1 MPTAPR
7 TASKAASKRPPDVA
21 IVVSAYNRTIT
32 DHMLQGA
39 VREYEA
45 AGGKGGDLAIVE
57 APGAYELPLLV
68 MEASLIKSVRGVV
81 ALGCVVR
88 GETDHD
94 RYIAEA
100 IARGLMDVAL
110 DTGVPV
116 GFGVLTVNTIEQ
128 AIARSGGSDGT
139 GAGNK
144 GNEAMRAVLES
155 IAAIDAIGRAG
166 ESGRLRGLRLAL
178 AGEAADKAVP
188 GAGRSTAG
196 KTKGSRTTRAKA

>member
-1 MPTAPR
+1 T
-7 TASKAASKRPPDVA
+7 RPPDVA
-21 IVVSAYNRTIT
+21 IVASAYNRTIT
-32 DHMLQGA
+32 DHMLEGA

-45 AGGKGGDLAIVE
+45 AGGKAGDLAIIE
-57 APGAYELPLLV
+57 APGAYELPLLA
-68 MEASLIKSVRGVV
+68 MEAALIKGVRGVV

-100 IARGLMDVAL
+100 ITRGLMDVAL

-116 GFGVLTVNTIEQ
+116 GFGVLTVNTVEQ
-128 AIARSGGSDGT
+128 AVARSGGRDGT
-139 GAGNK
+139 GTGNK

-155 IAAIDAIGRAG
+155 IAAIDAIAEAG

-178 AGEAADKAVP
+178 AGMAGDKAARGTGRG
-188 GAGRSTAG
+188 GARA
-196 KTKGSRTTRAKA
+196 TTRKKAG